1 MKIIPLQII
10 EEVIRTTI
18 DGKEKN
24 YILLFPDNKRKRI
37 NLNKIKGKVFDD
49 IDSIQTHMINNA
61 TDAINRMA
69 SAAVELESIAFNLE
83 KKQSPIKKGVQVE
96 TNDDIIMVDL
106 GNGLK
111 GKVNP
116 TTLEKVSNQ

>member
-24 YILLFPDNKRKRI
+24 YILLFPDNKRTRI